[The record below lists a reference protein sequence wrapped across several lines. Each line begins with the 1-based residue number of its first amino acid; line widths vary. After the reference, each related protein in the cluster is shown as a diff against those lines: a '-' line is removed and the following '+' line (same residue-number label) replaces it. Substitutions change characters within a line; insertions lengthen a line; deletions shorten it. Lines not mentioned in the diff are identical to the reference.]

1 MRILILTPEFPPQ
14 FGGIGTHCFEMAKH
28 WSRQAEV
35 TVLAP
40 AVPPGQTRAETRFEI
55 VELRPTRSRL
65 IRLLRSERAT
75 TRLMSRGGFDIVY
88 VAHWR
93 TCGVAFRLAAARSG
107 SSTRYIQAIHG
118 GEVLYLLRR
127 RERVLL
133 RRLFRWTIGRA
144 DRLIALG
151 EYQADLL
158 EQLGVGRDRVFV
170 SPEGVDVSSFQR
182 PATEEVV
189 SGLRRRHRL
198 EGKRILLTVARL
210 APHKGHDT
218 VIRALP
224 EILLRVPD
232 AAYLIVGDGSG
243 SEHLRRLADQ
253 VGVADHVHFAGF
265 VPDHELA
272 GYYHL
277 CDLFVMPSKE
287 LNGDTEGFGI
297 VFLEAAACGK
307 AAIGG
312 RTGGVVEA
320 VQDGRT
326 GLLVEPDSTAEI
338 ADAAVR
344 LLTDVELAQRMGEA
358 GRRRVAESMQYQ
370 DIAAN
375 ILGAC
380 CVGPATPRS
389 VA

>member
-1 MRILILTPEFPPQ
+1 MRVLIVTPEFPPQ
-14 FGGIGTHCFEMAKH
+14 FGGIGTHCYEMAKH
-28 WSRQAEV
+28 WVRRAEV
-35 TVLAP
+35 TVVAP
-40 AVPPGQTRAETRFEI
+40 AVPPGQRRDESPFEV
-55 VELRPTRSRL
+55 VEVQPISSRL
-65 IRLLRSERAT
+65 VRLLRTERAI
-75 TRLMSRGGFDIVY
+75 RPLLRHRGFDVVY

-93 TCGVAFRLAAARSG
+93 TCGVAFRIAAARSG
-107 SSTRYIQAIHG
+107 GSARYIQAIHG
-118 GEVLYLLRR
+118 GEVLYLLRDGGR
-127 RERVLL
+127 ASL
-133 RRLFRWTIGRA
+133 RHLFRWTTRPA
-144 DRLIALG
+144 DRMIALG

-158 EQLGVGRDRVFV
+158 EQLGVGRERIFV

-182 PATEEVV
+182 PTDEGMVH
-189 SGLRRRHRL
+189 GLRRRHGL

-210 APHKGHDT
+210 APHKGHDA

-224 EILLRVPD
+224 EILERVPD
-232 AAYLIVGDGSG
+232 AAYLIVGGGSG
-243 SEHLRRLADQ
+243 SEPLRLLARQ
-253 VGVADHVHFAGF
+253 VGVAEHVHFAGF
-265 VPDHELA
+265 VPDDELP

-287 LNGDTEGFGI
+287 LDGDTEGFGI

-326 GLLVEPDSTAEI
+326 GLLVDPESSEEI
-338 ADAAVR
+338 AGAAVR
-344 LLTDVELAQRMGEA
+344 LLTDEELARRMGEA
-358 GRRRVAESMQYQ
+358 GRRRVLDSLQYR

-375 ILGAC
+375 ILDACGA
-380 CVGPATPRS
+380 GLATPRS

>member
-28 WSRQAEV
+28 WSRGANV

-40 AVPPGQTRAETRFEI
+40 AAPPGQTRAESRFE
-55 VELRPTRSRL
+55 VVDLRPTRSRL
-65 IRLLRSERAT
+65 VRLVRTERAAR
-75 TRLMSRGGFDIVY
+75 RLMSGDGFDVVY
-88 VAHWR
+88 VGHWR
-93 TCGVAFRLAAARSG
+93 TCGVAFRFAAARSR
-107 SSTRYIQAIHG
+107 SSARYVQAIHG
-118 GEVLYLLRR
+118 GEVLYLLRSR
-127 RERVLL
+127 ARVML
-133 RRLFRWTIGRA
+133 RQLFRWTVGPA

-151 EYQADLL
+151 EYQAELL
-158 EQLGVGRDRVFV
+158 EQLGIRRDRVFV
-170 SPEGVDVSSFQR
+170 SPEGVDMSGFQR

-224 EILLRVPD
+224 EILVRVPD
-232 AAYLIVGDGSG
+232 AAYLIVGDGSAA
-243 SEHLRRLADQ
+243 EQLRRLADQ
-253 VGVADHVHFAGF
+253 VGVAEQVHFAGF

-326 GLLVEPDSTAEI
+326 GLLVEPESTAEI

-344 LLTDVELAQRMGEA
+344 LLTDIELAQRMGEA

-380 CVGPATPRS
+380 CAGAVTPRS